1 MKQPY
6 YALDESTRLIII
18 ELLNKAKE
26 LDSVNVNFHYYAAPG
41 SDDTDFYITEYKN
54 YWELVVKQRWKKTT
68 DIYKILDGSITYDYS
83 KKD

>member
-6 YALDESTRLIII
+6 YELDESTRNIII

-26 LDSVNVNFHYYAAPG
+26 LDLGNVNFHYYGTPG
-41 SDDTDFYITEYKN
+41 SEETDFYISEYKS
-54 YWELVVKQRWKKTT
+54 YWELVVKQSWKKTT

-83 KKD
+83 EKD

>member
-6 YALDESTRLIII
+6 YELDESTKHIIL

-26 LDSVNVNFHYYAAPG
+26 LDLGNVNFHYYA
-41 SDDTDFYITEYKN
+41 TDFYITEYKT

-68 DIYKILDGSITYDYS
+68 DIYKILDGSISYDYS
-83 KKD
+83 EKD